1 MQIIQQTTECA
12 WFVRDYMKI
21 ENFCKLYKLFFLCT
35 HCFEGKQMARDIA
48 SSQKDQVD
56 KFKSKFDELRS
67 AFQAEGIVQIKITVL
82 QVVDDLQSIRK
93 DLTEL
98 GMYNYLLVIVM
109 SCLTLFLAIKEQLR
123 DM

>member
-1 MQIIQQTTECA
+1 MQIIQQTAECA

-67 AFQAEGIVQIKITVL
+67 AFQAEGFVQIKITVL
-82 QVVDDLQSIRK
+82 QVITFLPYSTFTPPYFLYD
-93 DLTEL
+93 
-98 GMYNYLLVIVM
+98 YLIPLVPGHK
-109 SCLTLFLAIKEQLR
+109 AIHAALS
-123 DM
+123 